1 MTREDLFLAIGSVE
15 ESRLER
21 SELEVTA
28 SEAKPGKTGRI
39 FRNFLIAAILVSM
52 LAVTAYAVA
61 GYLIFESPQA
71 MITAIFGDKTG
82 YDHKGV
88 TTWTDPEK
96 PGSLYENPGFDRVPV
111 DEALA
116 ETEVAP
122 MVSPV
127 GQSISWNGYTLR
139 VDANLYDPATK
150 CGVLT
155 YTLENP
161 EGIGGYETEEN
172 GKVWFTGFAPVSF
185 NQYGYDYVIEDQ
197 CTKTKFAAAYYYQ
210 LRYADNTDFVI
221 EFTEGAT
228 VTKEEYEQLLAE
240 KKEEIR
246 STVPEEEAIALKQ
259 QQLGDQWQWYLDTYT
274 REEIIESG
282 YTDMAYEE
290 MEDIEICPDKIVIP
304 EKSLGEMSN
313 ISLANGDITISP
325 IAMYLD
331 MTDWSDYPES
341 YNAVCIIRFADGT
354 EYVVRDETHENYM
367 FAVGNGER
375 NDVNY
380 MFNRIID
387 VNEITAVVLDGGMEI
402 PVT

>member
-1 MTREDLFLAIGSVE
+1 MTREDLFAAIGMME

-21 SELEVTA
+21 TEYTVTA
-28 SEAKPGKTGRI
+28 AKGKSHKRV
-39 FRNFLIAAILVSM
+39 FRHFLIAAIVVGM
-52 LAVTAYAVA
+52 LAVTGYAVA
-61 GYLIFESPQA
+61 GYMIFENPEA

-82 YDHKGV
+82 FDHKGV
-88 TTWTDPEK
+88 TTWSDPEK
-96 PGSLYENPGFDRVPV
+96 LGSVYENPGFDRVPV
-111 DEALA
+111 DEAVA

-122 MVSPV
+122 IVSPV

-139 VDANLYDPATK
+139 VDANLYDQVTK

-161 EGIGGYETEEN
+161 EGISGYETEEN

-185 NQYGYDYVIEDQ
+185 NQYGYNYVIEDQ
-197 CTKTKFAAAYYYQ
+197 CTDTKFTAAYYYQ

-228 VTKEEYEQLLAE
+228 VTKEEYEQLLAD

-246 STVPEEEAIALKQ
+246 RMVPEEEAIALKQ

-282 YTDMAYEE
+282 YTDMAYEQ
-290 MEDIEICPDKIVIP
+290 MEKIETCPDKIVIP
-304 EKSLGEMSN
+304 ETSLGEMSS

-325 IAMYLD
+325 IAMYID
-331 MTDWSDYPES
+331 VTDWTDYPEHE
-341 YNAVCIIRFADGT
+341 AEVCILRFADGT

-380 MFNRIID
+380 MFNRIVD
-387 VNEITAVVLDGGMEI
+387 VNEITSVVLDGGIEI

>member
-1 MTREDLFLAIGSVE
+1 MTREDLFLAIGMME
-15 ESRLER
+15 ESRLQR
-21 SELEVTA
+21 SELEVTVT
-28 SEAKPGKTGRI
+28 ERKTKKNGRI
-39 FRNFLIAAILVSM
+39 FRNFLIAAIIVSI

-111 DEALA
+111 DEALV

-197 CTKTKFAAAYYYQ
+197 CTETKFTAAYYYQ
-210 LRYADNTDFVI
+210 LRYADDTDFVI

-228 VTKEEYEQLLAE
+228 VTKEEYEQLLSD

-246 STVPEEEAIALKQ
+246 RTVPEEEAIALKQ
-259 QQLGDQWQWYLDTYT
+259 QQLGDQLQWYLDTYT

-282 YTDMAYEE
+282 YTDMAYEQ
-290 MEDIEICPDKIVIP
+290 MEDIETCPDKIVIP

-313 ISLANGDITISP
+313 ITLADGDITISP

-341 YNAVCIIRFADGT
+341 YNALCIIRFVDGT

-387 VNEITAVVLDGGMEI
+387 VNEITSVVLDGGIEI
-402 PVT
+402 SVT

>member
-1 MTREDLFLAIGSVE
+1 MTREDLFAAIGMME

-21 SELEVTA
+21 TEYTVTA
-28 SEAKPGKTGRI
+28 AKGKSHKRV
-39 FRNFLIAAILVSM
+39 FRHFLIAAIVVGM
-52 LAVTAYAVA
+52 LAVTGYAVA
-61 GYLIFESPQA
+61 GYMIFENPEA

-82 YDHKGV
+82 FDHKGV
-88 TTWTDPEK
+88 TTWSDPEK
-96 PGSLYENPGFDRVPV
+96 PGSVYENPGFDRVPV
-111 DEALA
+111 DEAVA

-122 MVSPV
+122 IVSPV

-139 VDANLYDPATK
+139 VDANLYDQVTK

-161 EGIGGYETEEN
+161 EGISGYETEEN

-185 NQYGYDYVIEDQ
+185 NQYGYNYVIEDQ
-197 CTKTKFAAAYYYQ
+197 CTDTKFTAAYYYQ

-228 VTKEEYEQLLAE
+228 VTKEEYEQLLAD

-246 STVPEEEAIALKQ
+246 RMVPEEEAIALKQ

-282 YTDMAYEE
+282 YTDMAYEQ
-290 MEDIEICPDKIVIP
+290 MEKIETCPDKIVIP
-304 EKSLGEMSN
+304 ETSLGEMSS

-325 IAMYLD
+325 IAMYID
-331 MTDWSDYPES
+331 VTDWTDYPEHE
-341 YNAVCIIRFADGT
+341 AEVCILRFADGT

-380 MFNRIID
+380 MFNRVVD
-387 VNEITAVVLDGGMEI
+387 VNEITSVVLDGGIEI
-402 PVT
+402 PIT